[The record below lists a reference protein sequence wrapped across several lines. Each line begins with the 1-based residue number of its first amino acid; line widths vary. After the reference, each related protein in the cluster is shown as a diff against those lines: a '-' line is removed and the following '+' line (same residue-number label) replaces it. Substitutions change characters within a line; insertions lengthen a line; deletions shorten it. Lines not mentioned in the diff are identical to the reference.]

1 MSDLSG
7 RLILVDKEVNM
18 TYPVYAIATWS
29 VPADPGPGDH
39 MFEWA
44 VGLKDHRRSR
54 VLAHI
59 QAFGIP
65 CDPDT
70 LVIKKVRP

>member
-1 MSDLSG
+1 MSDLYD
-7 RLILVDKEVNM
+7 RLVLVDKEVNM
-18 TYPVYAIATWS
+18 THPVYAIATWS
-29 VPADPGPGDH
+29 APADPGPGDQT
-39 MFEWA
+39 FEWPL
-44 VGLKDHRRSR
+44 GIKDHRRSR
-54 VLAHI
+54 VLGHI